1 MKMAATAMNEAAGIM
16 ITIRQAANQ
25 IAAYGIHQM
34 MIIVV
39 VHCLIVMWAHQM
51 DVVISMIIRQV
62 V

>member
-1 MKMAATAMNEAAGIM
+1 MNEAAGIM